1 MGPDGVERWEA
12 GRGGAGRSERK
23 PAKTLSPPIFGNP
36 ESACPRTNTPKGS
49 SALTLATKNRNRKV
63 GYFLKRIK
71 IFFLKNWQLYAFYF
85 LYGKAIENI
94 FLQGFKTRP
103 NLKGMTRSWKT
114 AKSVDIENRKVN

>member
-1 MGPDGVERWEA
+1 MVPDGLERWGA
-12 GRGGAGRSERK
+12 GRGGAGRSERI
-23 PAKTLSPPIFGNP
+23 PANIFSFPVFGNP
-36 ESACPRTNTPKGS
+36 ESACPRTNTPKDS
-49 SALTLATKNRNRKV
+49 SAPTLATKNRNRKV

-103 NLKGMTRSWKT
+103 DLKGMTRS
-114 AKSVDIENRKVN
+114 